1 MAKKT
6 LSHQVEDTLFTVI
19 VREERFARGQKLPN
33 ELELSKT
40 LGVSR
45 TTLRE
50 AVRSLVSQGILEVRR
65 GKGTYIASDLDRH
78 RDGPTFKNFSRI
90 RTRLRDLFEMRLI
103 FEPEIAALACRRASA
118 EEMAEIIRLGREEEG
133 VIRAGGDRTV
143 PDQRFHQ
150 AIVAASHNE
159 FIIDLVPTINEAV
172 NIAITDN
179 GNGAGDG
186 RLLSDHTLHDH
197 AQIMDFLEARDAKG
211 ARYAMTIHLHHAMR
225 ILNIADDL
233 LHDGAAAREI

>member
-33 ELELSKT
+33 EMDLSKT

-65 GKGTYIASDLDRH
+65 GKGTYIASDLDRY
-78 RDGPTFKNFSRI
+78 RDGPSFKNLGRV

-103 FEPEIAALACRRASA
+103 FEPEIAALASRRASA
-118 EEMAEIIRLGREEEG
+118 KEMAEIIRLGRLEEE
-133 VIRAGGDRTV
+133 VIRAGQDRTV

-172 NIAITDN
+172 DIAIADS
-179 GNGAGDG
+179 GDG

-197 AQIMDFLEARDAKG
+197 AQIMDFLQARDATG
-211 ARYAMTIHLHHAMR
+211 AKYAMTLHLHHAMR
-225 ILNIADDL
+225 VLNIADDL
-233 LHDGAAAREI
+233 LNDGAAGSGV